1 MTSFMKFE
9 VIAYYV
15 LKVFGYACGILGA
28 LGVIGFVGGLEH
40 DQVTM
45 LQFFMYEL
53 HAFMLIGISYLSYYI
68 REAIVTDFSE
78 RAQFIRRRAPRRA
91 RYPQYR

>member
-28 LGVIGFVGGLEH
+28 LGFIGFAGGLEH
-40 DQVTM
+40 DNITI
-45 LQFFMYEL
+45 LQFIMYEL
-53 HAFMLIGISYLSYYI
+53 HAFMLMGISYLSYYI
-68 REAIVTDFSE
+68 REVIVTDFSE
-78 RAQFIRRRAPRRA
+78 RAQLLRRRARRT
-91 RYPQYR
+91 RDPQYR